1 MDKKSK
7 KSYDL
12 MDSKDLE
19 ILNNKILDIKRSLR
33 LGIAKMIKDLD
44 YEFPIG
50 TSQCDKCFGE
60 CVKLINIKCDFAN
73 IMNDFEININDYI
86 KLEKSVLNKEN

>member
-1 MDKKSK
+1 MDKKSN

-33 LGIAKMIKDLD
+33 LSIAKMIKDLD
-44 YEFPIG
+44 YEFPID
-50 TSQCDKCFGE
+50 TSQGDKCFGE
-60 CVKLINIKCDFAN
+60 CVKLINIKCDLEN
-73 IMNDFEININDYI
+73 IIKNMDKELNNYVELEQEILFR
-86 KLEKSVLNKEN
+86 K